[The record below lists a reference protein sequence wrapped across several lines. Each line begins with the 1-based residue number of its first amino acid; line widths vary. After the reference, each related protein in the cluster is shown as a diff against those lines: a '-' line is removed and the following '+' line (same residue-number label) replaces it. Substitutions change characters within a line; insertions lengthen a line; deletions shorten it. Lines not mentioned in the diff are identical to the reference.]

1 MDTKKKKK
9 KFKDMMGPP
18 YIKEPMGPPKSLKR
32 TAKQRMEYERKLKRY
47 KDQLKRYNSK
57 AKRTVKR
64 SLIPAE
70 PRNTP
75 YRVPQG

>member
-1 MDTKKKKK
+1 
-9 KFKDMMGPP
+9 MMGPP
-18 YIKEPMGPPKSLKR
+18 YIKEPMGPPKSLMRKKKR
-32 TAKQRMEYERKLKRY
+32 
-47 KDQLKRYNSK
+47 K
-57 AKRTVKR
+57 AKRAIKR